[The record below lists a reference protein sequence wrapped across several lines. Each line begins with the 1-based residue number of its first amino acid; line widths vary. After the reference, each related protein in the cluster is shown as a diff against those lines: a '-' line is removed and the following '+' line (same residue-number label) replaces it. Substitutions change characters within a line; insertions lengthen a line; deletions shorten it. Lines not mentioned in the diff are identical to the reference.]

1 MGTDQVNTF
10 LTRLAVDDGVSAS
23 TQNQALSALLF
34 LYRRVLHEPLPWM
47 GDLVRARRPAR
58 LPIVLAPDEA
68 RVVLDHLTGSEHV
81 AGLLL
86 YGSGLRLL
94 ECLRLRVKDLD
105 FSRRQ
110 IMARDPKGR
119 RDRATMLPAAA
130 VEPLRDQLEKA
141 GDLRQRDLAGGFGR
155 VWLPDAIARK
165 FPNADREWIWQWV
178 FPASTRWVDDKEG
191 TERRHHLHET
201 TMQRAVRSAAIKSR
215 ITKRVTCHTFRHSFA
230 THPLERGSDIR
241 TCRSFWGVAMCRRP

>member
-1 MGTDQVNTF
+1 
-10 LTRLAVDDGVSAS
+10 

-47 GDLVRARRPAR
+47 GDLVRARRPER

-68 RVVLDHLTGSEHV
+68 RVVLDHLTGSKHV

-130 VEPLRDQLEKA
+130 VEPLHGQLEKA
-141 GDLRQRDLAGGFGR
+141 GDLRQRDL
-155 VWLPDAIARK
+155 
-165 FPNADREWIWQWV
+165 
-178 FPASTRWVDDKEG
+178 
-191 TERRHHLHET
+191 
-201 TMQRAVRSAAIKSR
+201 
-215 ITKRVTCHTFRHSFA
+215 
-230 THPLERGSDIR
+230 
-241 TCRSFWGVAMCRRP
+241 

>member
-47 GDLVRARRPAR
+47 GDLVRARRPER

-68 RVVLDHLTGSEHV
+68 RVVLDHLTGSKHV

-105 FSRRQ
+105 FSRADHG
-110 IMARDPKGR
+110 ARSEGETRSGDHAAGGGGR
-119 RDRATMLPAAA
+119 AAA
-130 VEPLRDQLEKA
+130 
-141 GDLRQRDLAGGFGR
+141 
-155 VWLPDAIARK
+155 
-165 FPNADREWIWQWV
+165 
-178 FPASTRWVDDKEG
+178 
-191 TERRHHLHET
+191 
-201 TMQRAVRSAAIKSR
+201 RSVGES
-215 ITKRVTCHTFRHSFA
+215 
-230 THPLERGSDIR
+230 G
-241 TCRSFWGVAMCRRP
+241 